1 MFIVK
6 FSFLWLR
13 LLMLRVDRR
22 WDADFVTVANLV
34 KDGMLGRVVEFESHF
49 DRHRPEV
56 PTAGGWKTQI
66 MPGGGAI
73 YDLGVHVIDQ
83 AVHLFGLPKKITGFV
98 GSQREDN
105 TSGFEDS
112 FTVLL
117 HYDGKM
123 VTLKAAV
130 VSPEEKQLR
139 FWVRGDKGSYKKVYQ
154 SCIDMRSRS
163 NL

>member
-1 MFIVK
+1 
-6 FSFLWLR
+6 
-13 LLMLRVDRR
+13 
-22 WDADFVTVANLV
+22 
-34 KDGMLGRVVEFESHF
+34 
-49 DRHRPEV
+49 
-56 PTAGGWKTQI
+56 

-98 GSQREDN
+98 GSQRENN

-117 HYDGKM
+117 HYDDGKM
-123 VTLKAAV
+123 ATLKAAV

-139 FWVRGDKGSYKKVYQ
+139 FWVRGDKGSYKKVGQ
-154 SCIDMRSRS
+154 SYLRSI
-163 NL
+163 L